1 MEKVEQNK
9 YKYVKKSKEEIR
21 ELFYQ
26 EGVSVTYS
34 TKNRQGNIIKEET
47 IHYRMLYRNS
57 SKAKLGQVMFLNEKI
72 V

>member
-26 EGVSVTYS
+26 EGVSVTYL
-34 TKNRQGNIIKEET
+34 TKDHREI
-47 IHYRMLYRNS
+47 L
-57 SKAKLGQVMFLNEKI
+57 
-72 V
+72 